1 MTERLRIA
9 NALPDELVRLPA
21 AKLGTALAGPTLFD
35 LRKDAPPLFISV
47 LLHGNEI
54 SGWNALRQLASPL
67 RETSALLFVGNVAAA
82 AAGRRTLAGH
92 VDFNRVWEGGD
103 APEAAIAE
111 EVAHYAEAADVQ
123 LAIDVHN
130 NTGRNPPY
138 SVVARDDAKTLK
150 VARAFSP
157 RALLAT
163 QPNGFQTRRFA
174 RFCTAVTVE
183 VGTPDDPKSTQRAA
197 TFLHSL
203 LAKTHLA
210 DEVPPLALY
219 ETTARV
225 IVDDDALIH
234 PDTQRFNFLTA
245 PAGTVLACAG
255 TLTAEAADGS
265 DASAKHLR
273 RTRGAT
279 VLRRAATLAMYTG
292 DVEAARQDCLCY
304 LLEPRAV
311 DD

>member
-9 NALPDELVRLPA
+9 KALPDDLLQLPAAQLGNALP
-21 AKLGTALAGPTLFD
+21 GPTLFD
-35 LRKDAPPLFISV
+35 LRKDAPPLFVSV

-54 SGWNALRQLASPL
+54 SGWNAVRQLAPML
-67 RETSALLFVGNVAAA
+67 RQASTLLFVGNVAAA
-82 AAGRRTLAGH
+82 AAGLRTLPGRT
-92 VDFNRVWEGGD
+92 DFNRVWEGGD
-103 APEAAIAE
+103 TPEAAIAD
-111 EVAHYAEAADVQ
+111 EVAHYAEAADVR

-138 SVVARDDAKTLK
+138 SVVARDDAKTLAL
-150 VARAFSP
+150 ARAFSP

-174 RFCTAVTVE
+174 RFCTAVTLE
-183 VGTPDDPKSTQRAA
+183 VGTPDDPDSTRRAQAFLRLLLTKSRLPDDA
-197 TFLHSL
+197 
-203 LAKTHLA
+203 
-210 DEVPPLALY
+210 PPLALF
-219 ETTARV
+219 ETAARV
-225 IVDDDALIH
+225 TLDDDALVH

-255 TLTAEAADGS
+255 TLAAETADGS
-265 DASAKHLR
+265 DVTTEHLLR
-273 RTRGAT
+273 SHGAT

-292 DVEAARQDCLCY
+292 DVAAARQDCLCY

-311 DD
+311 DA